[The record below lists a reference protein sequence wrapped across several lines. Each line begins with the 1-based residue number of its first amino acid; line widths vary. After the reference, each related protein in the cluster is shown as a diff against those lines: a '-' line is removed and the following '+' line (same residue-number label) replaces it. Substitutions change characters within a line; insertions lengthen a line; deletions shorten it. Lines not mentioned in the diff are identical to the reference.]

1 MHRKMLKLI
10 KEEAKKT
17 GAWRYTKPYIFKPG
31 KCVFSLLKKRK
42 NREKQYLIR
51 YWLRDFKMD
60 KGP

>member
-17 GAWRYTKPYIFKPG
+17 GARRYTKPYIFKPG

-51 YWLRDFKMD
+51 YWLRVF
-60 KGP
+60 

>member
-17 GAWRYTKPYIFKPG
+17 GTRRYTEPYIFKPG

-42 NREKQYLIR
+42 NRETQHLIR
-51 YWLRDFKMD
+51 YWLRVF
-60 KGP
+60 